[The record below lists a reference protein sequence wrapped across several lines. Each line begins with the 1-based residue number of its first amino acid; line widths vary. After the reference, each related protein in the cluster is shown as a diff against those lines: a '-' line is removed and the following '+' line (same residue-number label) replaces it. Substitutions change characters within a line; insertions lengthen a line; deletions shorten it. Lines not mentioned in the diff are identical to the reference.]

1 VIRNYKASFIDTLQ
15 RPRGLPRYREFLRC
29 AGDWPAPARPN
40 EDVDRLRAKGVNI
53 FALADD
59 LEERGISEGNC
70 IGGIQMIRKSDLA
83 GLMDDYEQVWH
94 W

>member
-1 VIRNYKASFIDTLQ
+1 M
-15 RPRGLPRYREFLRC
+15 PGLKI
-29 AGDWPAPARPN
+29 GTVGVNHPAQLN
-40 EDVDRLRAKGVNI
+40 EDIGRLHGKGVKV

-70 IGGIQMIRKSDLA
+70 ISEAKMIRGRDVA
-83 GLMDDYEQVWH
+83 DLMDNYQQVWH